1 MGRFEKGSLV
11 VVGIILLVTGF
22 LLRSGLIAWLLDIMG
37 LLLII
42 VGIIVIVIGLVSLI
56 TSRRA
61 RGF

>member
-1 MGRFEKGSLV
+1 MV